1 MRNSNRKVAIIGGA
15 RIPFTKS
22 FGHYSRTTNSDLMTT
37 ALNALVEKYGLAGK
51 KMDEVVLG
59 TLFANPTD
67 WNWAREIVQNT
78 TLDPHTP
85 ALFHARACGTSLDAA
100 NTVALKIA
108 TGQIENGIA
117 GGSDTNSDIP
127 LSLNQEM
134 AWNFIELQKA
144 RTIKE
149 KLKTILKTNP
159 IQLLKLQFPGVREP
173 RTKLN
178 MGEHTEL
185 TVQQWNIPQK
195 DQDKLAYQSHLL
207 AEKAYQDGFYNDLI
221 FPFKGLKKDS
231 ILRPNTTLEKL
242 AKLKPA
248 FDKSE
253 NGSLTAGN
261 SSALTDGAASIFLTS
276 EAYAQENNLAIE
288 SYFVDAQ
295 NAALDY
301 VHGQDLLLAP
311 TVAVSELL
319 KRNNLTLQD
328 FDFYEIHEAFAGQ
341 VLATLKAWE
350 SELFAKEMLDRDK
363 ALGSIDRTKLNTHG
377 GSVALG
383 HPFAATGAR
392 ILAQAS
398 KILKENGGGR
408 CLVSVCT
415 AGGMGTAAI
424 IEA

>member
-22 FGHYSRTTNSDLMTT
+22 FGHYSRTKNSDLMT
-37 ALNALVEKYGLAGK
+37 AAVNALVEKYGLEGK
-51 KMDEVVLG
+51 KIDEVVLG
-59 TLFANPTD
+59 TLFPNPSD
-67 WNWAREIVQNT
+67 WNWAREVVQNT
-78 TLDPHTP
+78 KLDPHSP

-117 GGSDTNSDIP
+117 GGSDTNSDVP
-127 LSLNQEM
+127 LSLNKKI
-134 AWNFIELQKA
+134 AWNFIELSQAKTMQQKLSA
-144 RTIKE
+144 L
-149 KLKTILKTNP
+149 LKFNP
-159 IQLLKLQFPGVREP
+159 IKMFQIQVPGVREP
-173 RTKLN
+173 RTQMN

-185 TVQQWNIPQK
+185 TVKQWNVLREAQ
-195 DQDKLAYQSHLL
+195 DQLSYQSHLL
-207 AEKAYQDGFYNDLI
+207 ADKAYQDGFYNDLV
-221 FPFKGLKKDS
+221 FPFKKLKKDS
-231 ILRPNTTLEKL
+231 IVRPKTTLEKL

-253 NGSLTAGN
+253 NGTLTAGN
-261 SSALTDGAASIFLTS
+261 SSAFTDGAASIFLTS
-276 EAYAQENNLAIE
+276 ETYAKENNLDIE

-301 VHGQDLLLAP
+301 VNGQDLLLAP
-311 TVAVSELL
+311 AVAVSELL

-350 SELFAKEMLDRDK
+350 NNQFAKELLGREK
-363 ALGSIDRTKLNTHG
+363 ALGSIDRSKLNTRG

-392 ILAQAS
+392 ILASAS